1 MSTDIKTKTAG
12 NSITNANTERK
23 DERKLE
29 AYELIALK
37 QKELDQLYKDK
48 QNVLDSDNT
57 KVDVLLTVR
66 DVDYIDPIDS
76 SFRCSFTL
84 TGIYMFNEDKQ
95 RKDVSL
101 VLSFVLLV
109 LKINYLLF

>member
-1 MSTDIKTKTAG
+1 MSTDVKTKATG
-12 NSITNANTERK
+12 NSINANERK

-37 QKELDQLYKDK
+37 QKEMDELYKNK
-48 QNVLDSDNT
+48 QNVENSNND

-84 TGIYMFNEDKQ
+84 TGIYMFNEEKQ
-95 RKDVSL
+95 RKDVS
-101 VLSFVLLV
+101 FVHTF
-109 LKINYLLF
+109 IFS